1 MLPMKICC
9 SENIILH
16 LDGISLAFYIKMTYF
31 HAKTPS
37 ITFII
42 MAQTSMTVRMDNNQK
57 AIFDSLCE
65 QFGMSANTAINIFVR
80 TVIRTKSI
88 PFPIQVE
95 DDARAQAQ
103 AAFKRICDTARENN
117 VEMTLDEIN
126 DEMRE
131 SRRERK

>member
-1 MLPMKICC
+1 
-9 SENIILH
+9 
-16 LDGISLAFYIKMTYF
+16 MTYF
-31 HAKTPS
+31 YVKTPS

-42 MAQTSMTVRMDNNQK
+42 MAQTSMTVRMDNKQK
-57 AIFDSLCE
+57 AMFDSLCE

-88 PFPIQVE
+88 PFPIQVD

-103 AAFKRICDTARENN
+103 VAFKRICDTARENN

-126 DEMRE
+126 DEIRE
-131 SRRERK
+131 SRKERK

>member
-1 MLPMKICC
+1 MRFDATL
-9 SENIILH
+9 LGFH
-16 LDGISLAFYIKMTYF
+16 IKMTYF
-31 HAKTPS
+31 YVKTPS

-42 MAQTSMTVRMDNNQK
+42 MAQTSMTVRMDNKQK
-57 AIFDSLCE
+57 AMFDSLCE

-88 PFPIQVE
+88 PFPIQVD

-126 DEMRE
+126 DEIRE
-131 SRRERK
+131 SRKERK

>member
-1 MLPMKICC
+1 MRF
-9 SENIILH
+9 
-16 LDGISLAFYIKMTYF
+16 DGTLLGFHIKMAYF
-31 HAKTPS
+31 YVKTPS
-37 ITFII
+37 ISFTI
-42 MAQTSMTVRMDNNQK
+42 MAQTSMTVRMDNKQK
-57 AIFDSLCE
+57 AMFDSLCE

-88 PFPIQVE
+88 PFPIQVD

-126 DEMRE
+126 DEIRE
-131 SRRERK
+131 SRKERK